1 MKNILYLFLA
11 VTIFACSSDDSNDDN
26 NDDNNQFSGENI
38 SKIEI
43 KILNNSD
50 CYSVYSS
57 INYESNIDFNYSGN
71 IIPLVTYNVNYI
83 HCETNEPISM
93 SFERWITDDMYNTFQ
108 YENGYLTYIYW
119 NDETEINYDWIN
131 GNRTRR
137 YKSSNPSN
145 YYQIEYSEHL
155 NSTKYEFGSFF
166 EAELMYA
173 EMIVKDEFRGVTS
186 ANLPASLTYIQ
197 LSDDGTISY
206 EDKDVYYNY
215 EFNDEGKPIK
225 FLVDSSLQEGQI
237 YQVEI
242 TYTN

>member
-1 MKNILYLFLA
+1 MKKLLLLSA
-11 VTIFACSSDDSNDDN
+11 LLIFACSSDDNDSN

-43 KILNNSD
+43 KMQDTCGSGDFSN
-50 CYSVYSS
+50 
-57 INYESNIDFNYSGN
+57 NYEMNFDFNYSGN

-93 SFERWITDDMYNTFQ
+93 SGEIWIPDDMYNTFQ

-119 NDETEINYDWIN
+119 NDESEINYDWIN

-137 YKSSNPSN
+137 YKSSNPNN

-197 LSDDGTISY
+197 LSDDGTIYY